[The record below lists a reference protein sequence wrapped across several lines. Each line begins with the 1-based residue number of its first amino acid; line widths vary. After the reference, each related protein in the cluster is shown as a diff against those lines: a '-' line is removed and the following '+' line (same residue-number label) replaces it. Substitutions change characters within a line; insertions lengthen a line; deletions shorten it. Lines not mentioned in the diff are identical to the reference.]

1 MGNADIQLV
10 KTLRIIA
17 LSIGAFIALLLP
29 VGYWVLTY
37 NASTAQMVVE
47 ARVNANLVS
56 EIVNANPL
64 MWQFEEHRLQAQ
76 IDNDSSENDLL
87 EARRIHDARGRVLIE
102 NTGILPAPTIS
113 RSEDFFDSG
122 RPVGSVEIERS
133 LLPVVFR
140 TIGVAVIGI
149 LLGAAVYV
157 VLLVLPIRALERA
170 LAALRHEKERL
181 RVVVDNANDAIITV
195 DQNLFIE
202 AFNPAAEKM
211 FGYPAIDMLKQSV
224 GRLVPQLAADSA
236 SAVVLHF
243 SDQHQTDST
252 GCRRDGST
260 FPLEFDK
267 IRARLSGDEKF
278 ILTLRDITARKFSE
292 QRLSVLANYDSLTSL
307 PNRSLFRDRLHQ
319 SMLRAQRNN
328 KLLGLMFLDLDRFK
342 TINDSLGHGAGDQLL
357 QHVAERLKHTLRS
370 SDIVSIISGQSIAP
384 ERDIDTVTVSRIGG
398 DEFTVIIEDLHLVDQ
413 VATVAQKIVEV
424 FTRPFNISGHQIYT
438 SASVGITIYPF
449 DDETIDG
456 LIKSADTAM
465 YRAKEHGRNTYQ
477 FFTADMN
484 TRAGERL
491 AFETS
496 LRAALEQEQFVLHYQ
511 PKLDLVRNTIVGFE
525 ALLRWQHPE
534 HGLIPPGEFIPL
546 LEETG
551 LIVPVGEWVIRK
563 ACAQAMA
570 WQHASRQPVSMAVN
584 LSARQFKL
592 PGLAERVATILKE
605 TGLDPASLELEM
617 TEGLL
622 MENTESSTV
631 TLGQLE
637 SMGIKISI
645 DDFGTGYSSLAYLKR
660 FPIGVLK
667 IDRSFVRD
675 VTTDPEDA
683 AIARAIIALAH
694 SLNLEV
700 VAEGVETTE
709 QLTFLRAHGCDVA
722 QGFLIS
728 RPMDAAAALQWLG
741 TQQNSLASGS
751 S

>member
-224 GRLVPQLAADSA
+224 GRLVPQFAAVSGRA
-236 SAVVLHF
+236 TVLDF
-243 SDQHQTDST
+243 SDQHQTDTT

>member
-1 MGNADIQLV
+1 MGTADIRLV

-29 VGYWVLTY
+29 LGYWVLTY

-64 MWQFEEHRLQAQ
+64 MWQFEEHRLQAL
-76 IDNDSSENDLL
+76 IDKDGIDTDLP
-87 EARRIHDARGRVLIE
+87 EARRIRDAQGHVLIQ
-102 NTGILPAPTIS
+102 NTGALPAPTTS
-113 RSEDFFDSG
+113 RSADFFDAG

-133 LLPVVFR
+133 LSPVVFR
-140 TIGVAVIGI
+140 TVGVAVIGI

-211 FGYPAIDMLKQSV
+211 FGYAAIDMLKQSV
-224 GRLVPQLAADSA
+224 GRLVPQFAAGSESA
-236 SAVVLHF
+236 AVLHR
-243 SDQHQTDST
+243 SDQHQTDAS
-252 GCRRDGST
+252 GCRRDGSV

-319 SMLRAQRNN
+319 SMLRAQRNK
-328 KLLGLMFLDLDRFK
+328 KLLALMFLDLDRFK

-357 QHVAERLKHTLRS
+357 QHVAERLKHALRS
-370 SDIVSIISGQSIAP
+370 SDVVSIISGQPMAP
-384 ERDIDTVTVSRIGG
+384 ECDIDTVTVSRIGG
-398 DEFTVIIEDLHLVDQ
+398 DEFTVIIEDLHQLDQ
-413 VATVAQKIVEV
+413 VTTVAQKIVEV
-424 FTRPFNISGHQIYT
+424 FTRPFDISGHQIYT
-438 SASVGITIYPF
+438 SASIGITIYPF

-456 LIKSADTAM
+456 LIKSADAAM

-484 TRAGERL
+484 TRATERL
-491 AFETS
+491 ELETS
-496 LRAALEQEQFVLHYQ
+496 LRMALEQEQFVLHYQ

-525 ALLRWQHPE
+525 ALLRWQQPE

-551 LIVPVGEWVIRK
+551 LIVPVGEWVIRQ
-563 ACAQAMA
+563 ACAQAVA
-570 WQHASRQPVSMAVN
+570 WQHSSHQPVSMAVN

-592 PGLAERVATILKE
+592 PGLADRVAIILKE
-605 TGLDPASLELEM
+605 TGLDPAYLELEM

-631 TLGQLE
+631 TLSQLE

-660 FPIGVLK
+660 FPISVLK

-683 AIARAIIALAH
+683 TIARAIIALAH
-694 SLNLEV
+694 SLSLEV

-709 QLTFLRAHGCDVA
+709 QLAFLRAHGCDIA

-728 RPMDAAAALQWLG
+728 RPMDAVATLRWLG
-741 TQQNSLASGS
+741 ARQHSLASGS
-751 S
+751 L